1 MQEQTGAGG
10 RSASGLGQA
19 ISTLNQVV
27 GLAMAQFYLV
37 VVFVTVWE
45 IAARYIFNAPTPWAF
60 EVVITFCATA
70 WMLSAGYVTLM
81 RRHIS
86 ISVVYDM
93 TSKGTQSWLDRA
105 ALVIGIVAL
114 TLFIDDNMM
123 RALSSLSGMEK
134 TGAGFNS
141 PQPAFVKS
149 ALTVGSILYL
159 SQLLVQLHTRMTLR
173 IWRIVVSGVAILIAL
188 RIFSNAA
195 EHFGL
200 IPDLF
205 GMIQQAYASV
215 GEWFNPKNYVNAR
228 SYDLGLV
235 TIVMVGSL
243 LILMMTGLPLGIVTL
258 TVSIVSS
265 LVFFGPSGIYLV
277 SSNAF
282 GLAEQ
287 YSLIAVPLFVLM
299 ATILER
305 AGIAKDLFDAMAIFA
320 GNLRGG
326 VAVQTTVVA
335 VILAAMSGVMGG
347 EIVMLGLV
355 ALPQMLRLGYD
366 PRLATGVICAAG
378 SLATLIPPSIVMIV
392 YGLSANVGIGDL
404 FLAGFLP
411 GLLLATL
418 YACYVLVRCAMNPA
432 LAPTAGE
439 IAEAQGE
446 RIALDPGQ
454 KLAVF
459 LCILLVFGVMGSIYG
474 GIATVTEAAG
484 VGVMGAILVAAV
496 RFQFN
501 WRMLQSSL
509 VSTMSNVGH
518 HLLAGGWRCGFR
530 GNLQSDWWRP
540 IYARAVPWAGR
551 RADCSHP
558 DHDGG
563 PGGLGHVYG
572 VDRDHVPNGP
582 GLRSGDPGSRAGAWN
597 DTDRSFDMVRSS
609 VCDERAGLFPV
620 APFWPGLFLA
630 EIGRA
635 ERGVA
640 TSNFPGSAAVHR
652 AADPRDRD
660 GYVFPADRAR
670 PAKPVV
676 NLRVVQE
683 RIPYWF
689 CCHAFRRAKE
699 SLSLLCTGFNT
710 FGSQTMESGF
720 GLVESLSSPQRITR
734 RLPSEIIDYSMLPH
748 ARKWRGGKN
757 ETCTVSDSRCAS
769 FGWSR
774 DKRCRACSS

>member
-509 VSTMSNVGH
+509 VSTMSNVGTIFW
-518 HLLAGGWRCGFR
+518 LVVGAVAFVGIYNLIGG
-530 GNLQSDWWRP
+530 
-540 IYARAVPWAGR
+540 GR
-551 RADCSHP
+551 YMRELFL
-558 DHDGG
+558 
-563 PGGLGHVYG
+563 GL
-572 VDRDHVPNGP
+572 D
-582 GLRSGDPGSRAGAWN
+582 
-597 DTDRSFDMVRSS
+597 
-609 VCDERAGLFPV
+609 V
-620 APFWPGLFLA
+620 APIVLILIMMAVLVVLGTFMEWIAITFLTVPVFAPVIRDLAPELGMTPTEASIWFGVLFVMNVQVSFLSPPFGPACFWLKSVAPKEVSLHQIFL
-630 EIGRA
+630 
-635 ERGVA
+635 GVLPFIA
-640 TSNFPGSAAVHR
+640 LQILGIVMVMFFPQIALVL
-652 AADPRDRD
+652 P
-660 GYVFPADRAR
+660 
-670 PAKPVV
+670 
-676 NLRVVQE
+676 NL
-683 RIPYWF
+683 W
-689 CCHAFRRAKE
+689 
-699 SLSLLCTGFNT
+699 
-710 FGSQTMESGF
+710 
-720 GLVESLSSPQRITR
+720 
-734 RLPSEIIDYSMLPH
+734 
-748 ARKWRGGKN
+748 
-757 ETCTVSDSRCAS
+757 
-769 FGWSR
+769 
-774 DKRCRACSS
+774 